1 MRPFWANW
9 NIPQSFGEC
18 LSYAQQIRFLAKHN
32 AENEE
37 KITEVDE
44 KTLPQGGNPGEVLIK
59 SGHSDYQAEWAPGGS
74 GGTTPVIEASATV
87 DQTVGEATV
96 NVTKEGTITNP
107 QFVFA
112 FSGIKGAKGDKGDDG
127 AQGPKGDTGETG
139 AQGPQG
145 IQGIQGEQGIQGPAG
160 QNGVGVPVGGN
171 AGQVLAKA
179 SGSDYDTEWVTPQ
192 GGGGTSDYEDLT
204 NKPSINNVPLVG
216 NKTLAEL
223 GYEDEIETV
232 TQAQYDAME
241 QAGTLD
247 PTKTYFISDAQSGPV
262 LGSAASKNYTD
273 RLSPNSTDL
282 PEARAVYNAIA
293 SSISSVFTPKGSVDF
308 SELTSDLLIPENVG
322 NVYETNDAGV
332 TDSNWVQNPGTPI
345 PAQSNVAIISAD
357 RIRFNYQG
365 ASVFNLSDYQTKALA
380 TPVTVGG
387 IVRSTVQTAI
397 SAIVDVIDGINSAL
411 SQLSSS
417 LGSLT
422 GRVSTA
428 EGDITNINTELAT
441 CWHSPKWTSNRVN
454 IPVGG
459 ITATA
464 DGLIMWEGYATSVQV
479 YIRINNKAIWTIPV
493 VSSPR
498 MYFTIPIK
506 KGDTVEINS
515 SPTGDGTSYAL
526 AAIQY

>member
-32 AENEE
+32 EENEE
-37 KITEVDE
+37 KITEVDK
-44 KTLPQGGNPGEVLIK
+44 KTLPEGGNPGEVLIK
-59 SGHSDYQAEWAPGGS
+59 ASHDDYDAEWAPGG
-74 GGTTPVIEASATV
+74 GGGSTPVIDATATV
-87 DQTVGEATV
+87 DQTVGEASVT
-96 NVTKEGTITNP
+96 VTKSGTITNP
-107 QFVFA
+107 QFA
-112 FSGIKGAKGDKGDDG
+112 FEFTGIKGAKGDDGYAPTATVEKSGDESVITITDKNGTTSATVKDG
-127 AQGPKGDTGETG
+127 AP
-139 AQGPQG
+139 
-145 IQGIQGEQGIQGPAG
+145 G
-160 QNGVGVPVGGN
+160 QNGVTPSVSATASVGSNTGTPSVQVTDTGEGN
-171 AGQVLAKA
+171 NHIFNFAFDGLKGE
-179 SGSDYDTEWVTPQ
+179 S
-192 GGGGTSDYEDLT
+192 GGGSGTTDYEDLT

-232 TQAQYDAME
+232 TQSQYDAME

-273 RLSPNSTDL
+273 RLSPDSTDL
-282 PEARAVYNAIA
+282 PEARAVYNAISSSL
-293 SSISSVFTPKGSVDF
+293 SSIFTPKGSIDF
-308 SELTSDLLIPENVG
+308 SDLTSDLLIPENVG

-332 TDSNWVQNPGTPI
+332 TDSNWVQTAGTTI

-365 ASVFNLSDYQTKALA
+365 ASVFNLSDYQTKELD

-397 SAIVDVIDGINSAL
+397 SAIVDVIDGMNTAL

-422 GRVSTA
+422 GRVVTL
-428 EGDITNINTELAT
+428 EGVKIKRKTVDI
-441 CWHSPKWTSNRVN
+441 
-454 IPVGG
+454 GG
-459 ITATA
+459 ITINRGGASGIYYI
-464 DGLIMWEGYATSVQV
+464 DNIDLGLTDSEFIVSVTWNGSWSEDVILVPNTRKLGLTSTINGKVVPSGRSVNV
-479 YIRINNKAIWTIPV
+479 YYI
-493 VSSPR
+493 
-498 MYFTIPIK
+498 
-506 KGDTVEINS
+506 
-515 SPTGDGTSYAL
+515 
-526 AAIQY
+526 